1 MHAAINPC
9 DITNGG
15 CSHFCLLSTVDQRGY
30 SCDCPYG
37 MILGDDLSNCAPQ
50 SLLGINIGNNCVDL
64 ISEHYYVNII
74 FSGSCLANGY
84 SSCCVNGNCQDS
96 SSSCYCDANCHL
108 FKDCCIDVP
117 SDCKKQGIMPF
128 LVL

>member
-37 MILGDDLSNCAPQ
+37 MILGDDLSNCTLVDEAATGAPQ

-64 ISEHYYVNII
+64 IPEHYMLI
-74 FSGSCLANGY
+74 
-84 SSCCVNGNCQDS
+84 
-96 SSSCYCDANCHL
+96 
-108 FKDCCIDVP
+108 
-117 SDCKKQGIMPF
+117 
-128 LVL
+128 